1 MIIVLFHVL
10 YLFGKF
16 VYQNYRNKQKAIDDD
31 VINTEVQLNI
41 SEEDYNMRDPE
52 APQDFER
59 KPITFSPPLYMQ
71 RYRAVQDILSSE
83 KYEGKIRKIADIGC
97 GNFGFFNYMK
107 RTPGIEEIL
116 CVDVNESV
124 LDFHK
129 KVAPLI
135 SEYIN
140 RRPTPLVVEIYKGC
154 VTENDKKLE
163 NTDAVICIEL
173 IEHLHPSTLAKVP
186 QNIFGFIRPKVA
198 VITTPNADFNVLF
211 SNVFRFRHYDH
222 KFEWTRQQFQK
233 WATNITLKYPSYTVT
248 FEGIGKGPEGS
259 EHLGCCTQMAVFHR
273 IYEFE
278 FCNPGIEN
286 LFKLI
291 TRYDYPFKVDNRSDE
306 QKILDDATYY
316 IRYLSYE
323 DPELEQEIPLHTL
336 LPMLY
341 NFRISVIALQV
352 ILEEAG
358 WLIENRES
366 GPVVIVPPVS
376 DSESS
381 IDDWNPEVSP
391 ADEDWNSEHGPHID
405 FQQRHLEQ
413 SSSNVLD
420 NEIWNEEPSI
430 VIPQNNSIIEDNINL
445 YDEENVLLSNESET
459 TRNTEI
465 SVRSEINNEENLDPI
480 LGTDN
485 FNNSFDNNDASYV
498 NESTELSDSSS
509 TKKFEDF
516 YTSDTQNNATSSTTF
531 KLNRT
536 LDLPIYMSVS
546 RASTSPE
553 PYLLDAVKMDCHLE
567 NNSMSSQS
575 NYWMLNNSLDQENV
589 SINSTVD
596 VNDEKNKKSSLKHN
610 FNNCIHLHNNYL
622 NTSYKEDE
630 NSDSEANAEANC
642 FSQNQIQSVQED
654 INTSESNSYLEDE
667 LQSNPSS
674 VMFANSIPLDNQPQ
688 FTSSPKVEIK
698 VNSINK
704 KRRSLDY
711 KEEKNSTN
719 SLNITQKYELTNP
732 SSDNLLENR
741 DEVLHNN
748 NDINITTILAVNS
761 RDICTADNSDI
772 STYQDDIKKKS
783 ENELINNSNQ
793 DTLISSNIATISCTL
808 NENLFDANSLHSNNS
823 MKNHKTLETETKE
836 ILAEEQKEFLA
847 NTNNI
852 QSVNYNTKI
861 ELMIKS
867 KSYTEF
873 INDTDGK
880 TELKPELHD
889 DCDLCVKNVNST
901 KMSHAKDISN
911 LENITLVSDHAKNTR
926 DIESTSVLKSKKL
939 IEYNAENH
947 ESKCKNIN
955 PNIGEFELKPS
966 PETVESPPNSWS
978 QEVMDSGYP
987 NSASAQ
993 DMTPEYDLSSIAP
1006 DHISDSESPS
1016 IAEAPR
1022 LEIADVIEVENG
1034 DLANNNR
1041 DGEGNNMMAAEL
1053 NNLEDLQPLIEV
1065 LENDIENEND
1075 IYAVE
1080 NDFPIWLLRIL
1091 NMANPVEV
1099 DIHIQDH
1106 RELVFPNRVAGD
1118 NARYVNMERD
1128 EGFDSSSEENSDL
1141 ENNEMRDNVNDA
1153 NENDNEN
1160 ASNSDSGSEQWIVND
1175 T

>member
-16 VYQNYRNKQKAIDDD
+16 VYQNYRMNKQKAIDDD
-31 VINTEVQLNI
+31 AEVQLNI

-59 KPITFSPPLYMQ
+59 KPITFCPPVYMQ
-71 RYRAVQDILSSE
+71 RYIAVRNLISSE
-83 KYEGKIRKIADIGC
+83 KYQGKIRKIADIGC
-97 GNFGFFNYMK
+97 GEFGFFNYMK
-107 RTPGIEEIL
+107 RTAGIEEIL

-124 LDFHK
+124 LEAFHE

-140 RRPTPLVVEIYKGC
+140 RRPIPLVVEIYKGS
-154 VTENDKKLE
+154 VTQNDKKLE

-211 SNVFRFRHYDH
+211 SNVFRFRHHDH
-222 KFEWTRQQFQK
+222 KFEWTRQQFQE
-233 WATNITLKYPSYTVT
+233 WAKSITLRYPSYTVT

-291 TRYDYPFKVDNRSDE
+291 ARYDYPFQVDNRSDE
-306 QKILDDATYY
+306 EKILDDATYY
-316 IRYLSYE
+316 IRYLSSE
-323 DPELEQEIPLHTL
+323 DPDLEEEIPLHTL
-336 LPMLY
+336 LRMLY
-341 NFRISVIALQV
+341 KFHISADALQV

-358 WLIENRES
+358 WSIENREF

-376 DSESS
+376 DSDSS

-391 ADEDWNSEHGPHID
+391 ADEDWHSEHGPRID
-405 FQQRHLEQ
+405 FKQRRLEQ
-413 SSSNVLD
+413 GSSNVLD
-420 NEIWNEEPSI
+420 NEIWDEEPSI
-430 VIPQNNSIIEDNINL
+430 VIPQNNSIIEDNIYL
-445 YDEENVLLSNESET
+445 YDEENVLLNNESET

-465 SVRSEINNEENLDPI
+465 SDRYSEINNEENLDPI

-498 NESTELSDSSS
+498 NESTELSDS
-509 TKKFEDF
+509 TKKFEEF
-516 YTSDTQNNATSSTTF
+516 YTSDTQNNATS
-531 KLNRT
+531 N
-536 LDLPIYMSVS
+536 
-546 RASTSPE
+546 
-553 PYLLDAVKMDCHLE
+553 AVKMDRHLE
-567 NNSMSSQS
+567 NNSMSNQS

-589 SINSTVD
+589 SINCTVD
-596 VNDEKNKKSSLKHN
+596 DEKNKKSSLNHN
-610 FNNCIHLHNNYL
+610 FNDCIHLHNNYL
-622 NTSYKEDE
+622 STSYKEDE
-630 NSDSEANAEANC
+630 TSDREANAEANTNC

-667 LQSNPSS
+667 LQSNLSS
-674 VMFANSIPLDNQPQ
+674 VILANSVPLDNQPQ
-688 FTSSPKVEIK
+688 FTSSPKTDIK

-761 RDICTADNSDI
+761 RDICTAVNSDI
-772 STYQDDIKKKS
+772 SIYQNDIRKKS

-808 NENLFDANSLHSNNS
+808 NENLLDANSLHSNNS
-823 MKNHKTLETETKE
+823 TKNDETLETETKE
-836 ILAEEQKEFLA
+836 MLAEEQKEFFA

-852 QSVNYNTKI
+852 QLVNYDTKI
-861 ELMIKS
+861 QLMIKS
-867 KSYTEF
+867 ESYTKF
-873 INDTDGK
+873 INDSDGK

-901 KMSHAKDISN
+901 KMSRNHAKDISN
-911 LENITLVSDHAKNTR
+911 LENITLVSDHVKNTR
-926 DIESTSVLKSKKL
+926 DIESTSVLKGKKL
-939 IEYNAENH
+939 IEYNAEDH

-978 QEVMDSGYP
+978 PEVMDSGYP

-993 DMTPEYDLSSIAP
+993 DMTPEYDLSSIAQ

-1041 DGEGNNMMAAEL
+1041 DGEGNNMIAAEL

-1141 ENNEMRDNVNDA
+1141 ENNEMRDNVNDP

-1160 ASNSDSGSEQWIVND
+1160 ASNSDSGSEQWIVDD